1 MGFYKGKKILVT
13 GNTGFKGTWLTQ
25 VLLRLGAQVT
35 GIGLEPNTS
44 PAVYDALNQRT
55 RIRENIV
62 DIRDFDKVL
71 DIFKAVKPEIV
82 FHLAAQPLVI
92 ESYRNPRYT
101 YDVNAMGTVN
111 ICECV
116 RLTDSVKSFVNV
128 TTDKVYRNNEWEYPY
143 RETDYLD
150 GYDPYSNSKSC
161 SELITASYKRS
172 FLDEKGVAVS
182 RCRAGNVIGG
192 GDFSDNRIIPDCYRA
207 LSVGKSIEIR
217 NPNSIRPYQHVL
229 EAVTFYMLVAKKQYN
244 DKVFSGEY
252 NVGPE
257 GSDCITT
264 REMTDLFCKAWG
276 EGVSWHPIPYEGPH
290 EANLLK
296 LDTSRAK
303 MLFHWKPIWDVNRAV
318 EEASKWYRVF
328 SENGDV
334 IGLTD
339 EQIRAYLEEAKDW
352 WDERDT
358 VTSNDR

>member
-13 GNTGFKGTWLTQ
+13 GNTGFKGTWMTQ
-25 VLLRLGAQVT
+25 MLLQLGADVI
-35 GIGLEPNTS
+35 GIGLKPNTS
-44 PAVYDALNQRT
+44 PAVYDALKQSD
-55 RIRENIV
+55 RIRENII
-62 DIRDFDKVL
+62 DIREYERIL
-71 DIFKAVKPEIV
+71 DVFTTEQPEIV

-92 ESYRNPRYT
+92 ESYQNPRYT

-116 RLTDSVKSFVNV
+116 RQTDSVKSFVNV

-172 FLDEKGVAVS
+172 FLEEKGVATS

-207 LSVGKSIEIR
+207 LSAGKSIEIR

-229 EAVTFYMLVAKKQYN
+229 EAVTFYLLVAKKQYE
-244 DKVFSGEY
+244 DRAFSGEY

-264 REMTDLFCKAWG
+264 SEMTDLFCKAWG
-276 EGVSWHPIPYEGPH
+276 EGVSWHSIPYKGPH

-303 MLFHWKPIWDVNRAV
+303 MIFHWKPIWDVHRAV
-318 EEASKWYRVF
+318 EETSRWYKVF
-328 SENGDV
+328 SKNEDV
-334 IGLTD
+334 MQLTD
-339 EQIRAYLEEAKDW
+339 EQIRQYLDEAKEW
-352 WDERDT
+352 W
-358 VTSNDR
+358 